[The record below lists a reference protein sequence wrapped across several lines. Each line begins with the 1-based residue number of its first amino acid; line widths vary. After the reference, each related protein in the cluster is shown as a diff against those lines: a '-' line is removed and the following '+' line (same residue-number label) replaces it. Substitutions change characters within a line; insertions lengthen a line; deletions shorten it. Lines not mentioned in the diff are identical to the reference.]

1 MFLGLDSDLIVPLF
15 QIIVT
20 INYRLG
26 ALGFMSTN
34 DDVIPGNMGLWDQ
47 NMALKWVQDNIEDY
61 GGDPKKV
68 RIINLIFQANKKPF
82 KAFIRQKIKT
92 FIYKLLCNELSQH
105 LISHV

>member
-1 MFLGLDSDLIVPLF
+1 M
-15 QIIVT
+15 T

-68 RIINLIFQANKKPF
+68 IIINLIFQANKSLSKRLSG
-82 KAFIRQKIKT
+82 K
-92 FIYKLLCNELSQH
+92 KL
-105 LISHV
+105 

>member
-1 MFLGLDSDLIVPLF
+1 M
-15 QIIVT
+15 T

-68 RIINLIFQANKKPF
+68 RI
-82 KAFIRQKIKT
+82 
-92 FIYKLLCNELSQH
+92 
-105 LISHV
+105 